1 MMNKDIMIDAI
12 SAIDEKYV
20 IEYVQYETK
29 LSILK
34 ARKKKKSR
42 NLLICAAC
50 LALVVCMLAISL
62 PLSFIVLR
70 SEPARELGNQV
81 IENVLFPLDQEA
93 ETPDDP
99 NQPTPPKQSLLQL
112 NWIEWKFTENLFN
125 ALGAGTDDS
134 VIDQLQ
140 ASTGNGLVGES
151 MQDLGDFLERL
162 YEYYMKHREEI
173 DAVIGEPESE
183 TESEIESETEGGTES
198 GQTGTEFTPGSI
210 VTDDQRVEYQL
221 SDDGKSYTVLG
232 RPMKDGEH
240 YSYYELVIPTQ
251 IGGIPVTKIAD
262 DAFEFDYLTSIELP
276 EGLVEIGN
284 RALACP
290 YLTSVNLPSSLEIIG
305 AYAFENADLVN
316 VIVPSKVTKIF
327 NGTFYGNQNLRSIEF
342 LGPVT
347 SIGDKAFYLCSSL
360 SAITL
365 PDTVETIGQMAFFSS
380 GLTNITIPQGVTA
393 IAPATFSHCDKL
405 KSVVLADD
413 IIEIKDEAFF
423 CCIALTDINLPDTL
437 QKIGYRS
444 LYGCEKLKYLDLPES
459 LLSIGEGAF
468 MISGIETISIPE
480 GIQKLPD
487 QVFYGMN
494 AHEIHLPDSITSIGT
509 EVFGGRYQ
517 ACKVYY
523 QGSISQW
530 EAISEHA
537 NTYNKVVDS
546 LVIICTDGEIVIK

>member
-1 MMNKDIMIDAI
+1 MKKEIMIDAI
-12 SAIDEKYV
+12 SAIDHKYI

-29 LSILK
+29 LSIIK
-34 ARKKKKSR
+34 SRKQKKKRS
-42 NLLICAAC
+42 LLICAAC
-50 LALVVCMLAISL
+50 LALVVCMLAVSL
-62 PLSFIVLR
+62 PLSFIVLG
-70 SEPARELGNQV
+70 SEPVQEWGSEV
-81 IENVLFPLDQEA
+81 IENVLFPLDQED

-99 NQPTPPKQSLLQL
+99 DEPTPPKQSLLQL
-112 NWIEWKFTENLFN
+112 NWIEWKFTENLFA
-125 ALGAGTDDS
+125 ALGAGADDS
-134 VIDQLQ
+134 VIDKLQ
-140 ASTGNGLVGES
+140 TMQGSGLISES

-173 DAVIGEPESE
+173 DAVIGEP
-183 TESEIESETEGGTES
+183 ESETEGGTES

-251 IGGIPVTKIAD
+251 IDGIPVTKIAD
-262 DAFEFDYLTSIELP
+262 DAFDFDYLTSIELP

-290 YLTSVNLPSSLEIIG
+290 YLTSVNLPSSLEKIG

-327 NGTFYGNQNLRSIEF
+327 DGTFCGNQNLRSIEF

-413 IIEIKDEAFF
+413 IIEIKDKAFF

-444 LYGCEKLKYLDLPES
+444 LYGCSKLKYLDLPES

-494 AHEIHLPDSITSIGT
+494 AHEIHLPDSITSIGA

-546 LVIICTDGEIVIK
+546 LVIICTDGEIVIQ